1 MVVNYN
7 YSPIVEVQ
15 KDFAIESLKK
25 YRKNEEIL
33 KKTIKKRVKKNIELT
48 EYLQDIINIEDSN
61 INYVDKFIK
70 SSVFSSKYKK
80 FIKKYSDVLSDT
92 LELEINGDERNSKEA
107 SINILYDAHSS
118 LNDKLEKIAKKEA
131 ELTKNDN
138 PLTED
143 SFSFRSI
150 PNSNKEIIF
159 VFNK

>member
-25 YRKNEEIL
+25 YRENEEIL
-33 KKTIKKRVKKNIELT
+33 KKVIRKRVKKNIELT
-48 EYLQDIINIEDSN
+48 EYLQDIINVEDSN
-61 INYVDKFIK
+61 INYIDKFIK

-80 FIKKYSDVLSDT
+80 FIKKYSDVLSDS
-92 LELEINGDERNSKEA
+92 LELEINGDKRNSKET

-138 PLTED
+138 SLTED

>member
-1 MVVNYN
+1 M
-7 YSPIVEVQ
+7 
-15 KDFAIESLKK
+15 
-25 YRKNEEIL
+25 
-33 KKTIKKRVKKNIELT
+33 
-48 EYLQDIINIEDSN
+48 
-61 INYVDKFIK
+61 
-70 SSVFSSKYKK
+70 FSSKYKK

>member
-1 MVVNYN
+1 M
-7 YSPIVEVQ
+7 EVQ

>member
-33 KKTIKKRVKKNIELT
+33 KKAIKKRVKKNIELT

-70 SSVFSSKYKK
+70 SGVFSSKYKK

-143 SFSFRSI
+143 SFSFCSI

>member
-1 MVVNYN
+1 MN
-7 YSPIVEVQ
+7 SFF
-15 KDFAIESLKK
+15 KIESLKK